1 MNIVD
6 WLGKRATLSPNK
18 VALIEAATGREITYR
33 EWNEKATQTARFL
46 QSAFGV
52 QKGDRVA
59 ILAKNST
66 DYLDVWMAC
75 AKLGAILQN
84 LNWRLS
90 VRELITLVH
99 DASPTVLVYGPAFQD
114 ETTSLQRECTKV
126 AHWIALD
133 TPLRPEDHPFALRD
147 ESPASLPDQPTLHP
161 DDPWVLCYTGGST
174 GLPKGAILSHGNV
187 LANAINTVMSW
198 GLDQNDIAVLNAPL
212 FHTGGLN
219 VFTSPLVYAGGTS
232 IVCESFDVEQLF
244 ELIKEAGVTVFFGV
258 PTMFILMQEPPLWE
272 TADFSRIKLV
282 ISGGAPCPLPVF
294 EAFWAKNIEFK
305 TGYGLT
311 EAGPNTFWLPSEH
324 VQDKPGAVGVPL
336 MHINVKVVDA
346 EGQALEANQVGEL
359 LIQGPH
365 VTQGYWNRPEA
376 TAAALHDGWLHTGDL
391 AMFDEDG
398 YYRIVGRKKEM
409 IISGGEN
416 IYPAEIESILHGHDA
431 IAEAAVVGQPDDKW
445 GEIPVAFIRLHDGA
459 TLESDEAKAYC
470 KEQLASYKIPKRF
483 LILDE
488 LPQTGAGKLDK
499 KQLVAQLLAE
509 SSS

>member
-1 MNIVD
+1 
-6 WLGKRATLSPNK
+6 
-18 VALIEAATGREITYR
+18 
-33 EWNEKATQTARFL
+33 
-46 QSAFGV
+46 
-52 QKGDRVA
+52 
-59 ILAKNST
+59 
-66 DYLDVWMAC
+66 
-75 AKLGAILQN
+75 
-84 LNWRLS
+84 
-90 VRELITLVH
+90 
-99 DASPTVLVYGPAFQD
+99 
-114 ETTSLQRECTKV
+114 
-126 AHWIALD
+126 
-133 TPLRPEDHPFALRD
+133 
-147 ESPASLPDQPTLHP
+147 
-161 DDPWVLCYTGGST
+161 
-174 GLPKGAILSHGNV
+174 
-187 LANAINTVMSW
+187 
-198 GLDQNDIAVLNAPL
+198 
-212 FHTGGLN
+212 
-219 VFTSPLVYAGGTS
+219 
-232 IVCESFDVEQLF
+232 
-244 ELIKEAGVTVFFGV
+244 
-258 PTMFILMQEPPLWE
+258 
-272 TADFSRIKLV
+272 
-282 ISGGAPCPLPVF
+282 
-294 EAFWAKNIEFK
+294 
-305 TGYGLT
+305 
-311 EAGPNTFWLPSEH
+311 
-324 VQDKPGAVGVPL
+324 